1 MSTPFYILTSDAQGF
16 QFLHFLAHP
25 SSGFVFWIIANLMGV
40 MRYLIVTAIG
50 FNFATMVSYNVNWL
64 PNVHLEAQR
73 GTFLWQHM
81 PVASLLLLFSWFR
94 WRNHGLG
101 SSKKRADSSS
111 GEGGGQTLCQLLG
124 LGGNSLSS
132 STGAERA
139 FAHRN
144 GDVCLCSRLR
154 RRSSRLLYFLLLP
167 QQIIPNAEA

>member
-25 SSGFVFWIIANLMGV
+25 SSGFVFWIIAILMGV

-94 WRNHGLG
+94 
-101 SSKKRADSSS
+101 
-111 GEGGGQTLCQLLG
+111 
-124 LGGNSLSS
+124 
-132 STGAERA
+132 
-139 FAHRN
+139 
-144 GDVCLCSRLR
+144 
-154 RRSSRLLYFLLLP
+154 
-167 QQIIPNAEA
+167 